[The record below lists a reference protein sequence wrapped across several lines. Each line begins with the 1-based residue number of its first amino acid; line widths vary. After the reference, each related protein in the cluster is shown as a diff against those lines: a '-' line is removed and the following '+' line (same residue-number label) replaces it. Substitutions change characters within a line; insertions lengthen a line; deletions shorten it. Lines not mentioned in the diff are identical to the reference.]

1 MWKVCISKH
10 AGRIDTNSPE
20 FVAIESFLE
29 ENPQPRNASPREFT
43 KESFTVKE
51 WCGNFPSLEKGL
63 ANKGRLLYERIIGE
77 SNFIAVLY
85 SYDDNKV
92 MIHHYA
98 ESSSPLPK

>member
-43 KESFTVKE
+43 KNHSQSRNGVETSQV
-51 WCGNFPSLEKGL
+51 
-63 ANKGRLLYERIIGE
+63 
-77 SNFIAVLY
+77 
-85 SYDDNKV
+85 
-92 MIHHYA
+92 
-98 ESSSPLPK
+98 